1 MGGVPLPPPGGGPAL
16 ENPLEWRILRSQKTP
31 KKGSKLTPQTM
42 VHSYIIET
50 RVWTRDRRGGTHLY
64 GERRAQCQLNRM
76 EAVGMACLLE
86 WLRVRTVKRL
96 AGCGHNRESNVHGVA
111 VANQCGIP

>member
-1 MGGVPLPPPGGGPAL
+1 
-16 ENPLEWRILRSQKTP
+16 
-31 KKGSKLTPQTM
+31 M
-42 VHSYIIET
+42 VHSYIIRILGLAPGT
-50 RVWTRDRRGGTHLY
+50 VGVGGYPPHLY

-111 VANQCGIP
+111 VANQCGIL